1 MTKRKITISKH
12 KDFQLQNIEDLIA
25 LEKRDR
31 IGMNVSDRIAS
42 HITSFSG
49 SMLYVFLHVGWFGI
63 WIIWNMGF
71 FNLKPFDPFPFSL
84 LTMMVSLEAIF
95 LSAFVLISQNQQA
108 LQADKRAKVDM
119 EINMIAE
126 RENTVL
132 IEMIAQIHQ
141 HLKIQGKDKAEII
154 QLKKRTKVNKLA
166 QQIDKAELR
175 AEKGKRM
182 SPQSAADT
190 SK

>member
-1 MTKRKITISKH
+1 MAQRKTTTAKN
-12 KDFQLQNIEDLIA
+12 KDFQLQNVEELIA
-25 LEKRDR
+25 LEQRDR
-31 IGMNVSDRIAS
+31 IDMSMSDRIAS
-42 HITSFSG
+42 IITSFSG
-49 SMLYVFLHVGWFGI
+49 SMLYVFLHVVWFGV

-71 FNLKPFDPFPFSL
+71 FKLKPFDPFPFSL

-95 LSAFVLISQNQQA
+95 LSAFVLISQNRQA

-126 RENTVL
+126 RENTKL
-132 IEMIAQIHQ
+132 IEMIAEIHQ
-141 HLKIQGKDKAEII
+141 HLKIQSKDKAEIK
-154 QLKKRTKVNKLA
+154 QLKKVTNVNKLA
-166 QQIDKAELR
+166 QQIDKAELKF
-175 AEKGKRM
+175 EKRKRI